1 MKLVIQLVLWVVII
15 FLGYLVFNA
24 IYGPVQFDNIKE
36 RRYAK
41 VVDRLKVIRDAQ
53 LAHEEVTGRYAKDF
67 DALISFVDT
76 AEFVILQRR
85 DTTVLDEEY
94 QKAYGVDQYMDIV
107 LVDTL
112 GYRSVKDSLFK
123 DDSYKQMMKVPVQGV
138 DANFEMDA
146 GTVMKR
152 ENRIPVFEAKV
163 SKDVVLYD
171 QDPDLVMQE
180 KQVVSVDGVNG
191 AYISLGSMEEV
202 KTTGNWPQIYDTN
215 DPNNL

>member
-24 IYGPVQFDNIKE
+24 IYGPVKFENLKE
-36 RRYAK
+36 KRYAK
-41 VVDRLKVIRDAQ
+41 VVDRLKDIRDAQ
-53 LAHEEVTGRYAKDF
+53 EAYQEVTGNYAKDF
-67 DALISFVDT
+67 DALIRFIDT
-76 AEFVILQRR
+76 AEFVRVQRR
-85 DTTVLDEEY
+85 DTTVLDVEY

-112 GYRSVKDSLFK
+112 GYTPVRDSLFK
-123 DDSYKQMMKVPVQGV
+123 DDRHKQLMKVPVNGV

-146 GTVMKR
+146 GFVMKR
-152 ENRIPVFEAKV
+152 DSRLPVFEAKV
-163 SKDVVLYD
+163 DKKVLLHD

-191 AYISLGSMEEV
+191 PYISVGSMEEV
-202 KTTGNWPQIYDTN
+202 TTKGNWPQIYDT
-215 DPNNL
+215 PTENN